1 MYLGTYIYVCTY
13 PYRRV
18 TSRYVCRMYV
28 KGSIN
33 FFLDIFSLFG
43 PFPSN
48 MSYFLFQSYIF
59 SPKVYYLNKTKVFG
73 TWWVFENSLFVPLI
87 FQNIRH
93 GVCRRHKTLLYSI
106 LPVVCKLQ
114 GRRKVF
120 TMNLR
125 AQTSKGFTEC
135 TQIEMSMY
143 CQWPNQA

>member
-1 MYLGTYIYVCTY
+1 
-13 PYRRV
+13 
-18 TSRYVCRMYV
+18 
-28 KGSIN
+28 
-33 FFLDIFSLFG
+33 
-43 PFPSN
+43 

-106 LPVVCKLQ
+106 LPVMCKLQ

-120 TMNLR
+120 TMNLS

-135 TQIEMSMY
+135 TQIESYMEYMY
-143 CQWPNQA
+143 IYVLQIAIRLSLKLQWGVTKHYLLNGKYICVAGY